1 MILRNKLI
9 DYINYFTDL
18 LLIFRLLK
26 VSYPLLQI
34 IKNVN
39 GKKMKIG
46 VHIKNLSGELKLL
59 KRKCDLGKENLS
71 LSHEIT
77 FDTLIMKITMVSS

>member
-59 KRKCDLGKENLS
+59 KRKCDPGKENLS

>member
-1 MILRNKLI
+1 MIIRIL
-9 DYINYFTDL
+9 F
-18 LLIFRLLK
+18 IFSLLK